1 MLQAEKHTARVSE
14 LSHQNVLLKKAV
26 TIQHQRATKFA
37 AEHDAQ
43 LAQAR
48 KMVEDCQS
56 RNNSL
61 EAANYALN
69 VHLKQATAQRCATGG
84 PPDVF

>member
-1 MLQAEKHTARVSE
+1 MTE
-14 LSHQNVLLKKAV
+14 LTHQNALLKKAV
-26 TIQHQRATKFA
+26 AIQHQRANKCA
-37 AEHDAQ
+37 AEHSAQ
-43 LAQAR
+43 LAQA
-48 KMVEDCQS
+48 KKLVEEHES
-56 RNNSL
+56 RNSAL